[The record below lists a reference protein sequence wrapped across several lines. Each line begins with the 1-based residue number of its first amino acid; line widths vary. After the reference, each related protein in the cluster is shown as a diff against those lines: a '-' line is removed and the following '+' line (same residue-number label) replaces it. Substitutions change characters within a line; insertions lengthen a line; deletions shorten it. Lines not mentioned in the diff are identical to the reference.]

1 MALLPL
7 YDRLKSKLLQP
18 YPFIKPQPYNGRG
31 EIAIALL
38 FSVLWMGA
46 IVVRLS
52 SAENWTLLE
61 IIFEAS
67 SFGVFAAIPVFFLA
81 TPWGD
86 RIAHRILL
94 PHQGLIAQIILCVS
108 LGVYLSLGHALNFN
122 PKHFPWLVQLD
133 DLFVSGQFWLNTFL
147 FLGGVFVA
155 TRIPFVMLGLRQ
167 VPFHLKEQHQL
178 GGLLI
183 LNTLYLG
190 LHHTGNPVEGVA
202 VGLTYGLVCL
212 GMNGSEL
219 KKHLGCDS
227 CAPRVRL
234 IPSDFFLTI
243 LCAGIIYC
251 FSTPSFSFGVFIAV
265 DLFIL
270 VLIYGTG
277 LGRAHFGY
285 SFQLRPSDGR
295 VLVRNI
301 AIASLVLIPVA
312 IASGFVRPQSV
323 ASFSPLK
330 VLSYFALFTLR
341 VGIFEEIFFRSGL
354 MVLFRDL
361 LQAKVHKPSQ
371 LVWIPAFGCSLLFGL
386 SHIGNEAIANTTL
399 APWQYKGLYILL
411 ATTASLF
418 YSITFAQTNR
428 LAPSILI
435 HGFVD
440 TTAVLLLGGF
450 LAVPF

>member
-1 MALLPL
+1 M
-7 YDRLKSKLLQP
+7 QP
-18 YPFIKPQPYNGRG
+18 YPFVKTQLYNGRG
-31 EIAIALL
+31 EIAIAVL
-38 FSVLWMGA
+38 FCILWVVA
-46 IVVRLS
+46 VAVRLNGVEGWS
-52 SAENWTLLE
+52 LAE

-67 SFGVFAAIPVFFLA
+67 SFGIFAAIPVFFLA
-81 TPWGD
+81 TPWGE
-86 RIAHRILL
+86 RLAHRILL
-94 PHQGLIAQIILCVS
+94 PNQGLTAQIILCAALGMYVS
-108 LGVYLSLGHALNFN
+108 LGHILNLN

-133 DLFVSGQFWLNTFL
+133 DLFVPGQFWFNTLL

-167 VPFHLKEQHQL
+167 VPFHFKAQRQL
-178 GGLLI
+178 CGLLL

-190 LHHTGNPVEGVA
+190 LHRTGNPIEGIA
-202 VGLTYGLVCL
+202 VSLTYGLVCL
-212 GMNGSEL
+212 GISWPKW
-219 KKHLGCDS
+219 KKHPIRDS
-227 CAPRVRL
+227 YAPRVRL
-234 IPSDFFLTI
+234 IPSDFFLMI

-295 VLVRNI
+295 ILLRNI

-312 IASGFVRPQSV
+312 IASGFVRPQGV
-323 ASFSPLK
+323 ASVSPLE

-361 LQAKVHKPSQ
+361 LQARTHKPSPQ
-371 LVWIPAFGCSLLFGL
+371 PLVWISALGCSVLFGL

-428 LAPSILI
+428 LAPPILI

-440 TTAVLLLGGF
+440 TTAVLFLGGF
-450 LAVPF
+450 LAIPF

>member
-1 MALLPL
+1 
-7 YDRLKSKLLQP
+7 LQP
-18 YPFIKPQPYNGRG
+18 YPFIKPKSYNGRG
-31 EIAIALL
+31 EIAIAVL
-38 FSVLWMGA
+38 FCILWVGA
-46 IVVRLS
+46 IAIRLS
-52 SAENWTLLE
+52 SIEGWTLAE
-61 IIFEAS
+61 IVFAAS
-67 SFGVFAAIPVFFLA
+67 SFGIFAAIPVFFLA
-81 TPWGD
+81 TPWGE
-86 RIAHRILL
+86 RLAHRILL
-94 PHQGLIAQIILCVS
+94 PNQGLTAQIILCVA
-108 LGVYLSLGHALNFN
+108 LGMYVSLGHILNLN

-133 DLFVSGQFWLNTFL
+133 HLFVLDQFWFNTLL

-167 VPFHLKEQHQL
+167 VPFRFKAQRQL
-178 GGLLI
+178 CGLLL

-190 LHHTGNPVEGVA
+190 LHRTGNPMEGIA

-212 GMNGSEL
+212 GISWPKWNKRQSR
-219 KKHLGCDS
+219 DR

-234 IPSDFFLTI
+234 IPSDLFLMI

-295 VLVRNI
+295 VLLRNI

-323 ASFSPLK
+323 SSFSPLK
-330 VLSYFALFTLR
+330 VFSYFALFTLR

-361 LQAKVHKPSQ
+361 LQTRTHKPSPQ
-371 LVWIPAFGCSLLFGL
+371 ALVWIPALGCSVLFGL

-418 YSITFAQTNR
+418 YSITFGQTNR
-428 LAPSILI
+428 LAPPILI

-450 LAVPF
+450 LAIPF

>member
-1 MALLPL
+1 M
-7 YDRLKSKLLQP
+7 QP
-18 YPFIKPQPYNGRG
+18 YPFVKPQLYNGRG
-31 EIAIALL
+31 EIAIAVL
-38 FSVLWMGA
+38 FCTLWVSA
-46 IVVRLS
+46 IAVRLS
-52 SAENWTLLE
+52 GVEGWSLAEIL
-61 IIFEAS
+61 FEAS
-67 SFGVFAAIPVFFLA
+67 AFGIFAAIPVFFLA
-81 TPWGD
+81 TPWGE
-86 RIAHRILL
+86 RLAHRILL
-94 PHQGLIAQIILCVS
+94 PNQGLTAQIILCAALGMYVS
-108 LGVYLSLGHALNFN
+108 LGHILTLN

-133 DLFVSGQFWLNTFL
+133 NLFVPGQFWFNILL

-155 TRIPFVMLGLRQ
+155 TRIPFVMLELRQ
-167 VPFHLKEQHQL
+167 VPFHFKAQRQL
-178 GGLLI
+178 GGLLL

-190 LHHTGNPVEGVA
+190 LHRTGNPMEGIA

-212 GMNGSEL
+212 GISGPKWKNHRSR
-219 KKHLGCDS
+219 DS

-234 IPSDFFLTI
+234 IPADLFLMI
-243 LCAGIIYC
+243 LCAGIIYY

-295 VLVRNI
+295 VLLKNI
-301 AIASLVLIPVA
+301 AIASLVLIPIA
-312 IASGFVRPQSV
+312 IASGFVRPQGV

-361 LQAKVHKPSQ
+361 LEARTDKPSPQ
-371 LVWIPAFGCSLLFGL
+371 PLVWIPALGCSVLFGL
-386 SHIGNEAIANTTL
+386 SHIGNEAITNTTL

-428 LAPSILI
+428 LAPPILI

-450 LAVPF
+450 LVVPF

>member
-1 MALLPL
+1 
-7 YDRLKSKLLQP
+7 
-18 YPFIKPQPYNGRG
+18 
-31 EIAIALL
+31 
-38 FSVLWMGA
+38 
-46 IVVRLS
+46 
-52 SAENWTLLE
+52 
-61 IIFEAS
+61 
-67 SFGVFAAIPVFFLA
+67 
-81 TPWGD
+81 
-86 RIAHRILL
+86 
-94 PHQGLIAQIILCVS
+94 
-108 LGVYLSLGHALNFN
+108 
-122 PKHFPWLVQLD
+122 
-133 DLFVSGQFWLNTFL
+133 
-147 FLGGVFVA
+147 
-155 TRIPFVMLGLRQ
+155 LGLHQ
-167 VPFHLKEQHQL
+167 VPFRFKAQPQL
-178 GGLLI
+178 CGLLL

-190 LHHTGNPVEGVA
+190 LHRTGNPIEGIA

-212 GMNGSEL
+212 GISWPKWKPPL
-219 KKHLGCDS
+219 SRDS

-234 IPSDFFLTI
+234 IPADFFLMI

-285 SFQLRPSDGR
+285 SFQLRPSDGW
-295 VLVRNI
+295 VLLRNI

-312 IASGFVRPQSV
+312 IASGFVHPQGV
-323 ASFSPLK
+323 ANFSLLK

-361 LQAKVHKPSQ
+361 LQARTHKPSPQ
-371 LVWIPAFGCSLLFGL
+371 ALVWIPALGCSLLFGL

-399 APWQYKGLYILL
+399 EPWQYKGLYILL
-411 ATTASLF
+411 ATIASLF
-418 YSITFAQTNR
+418 YSIAFAQTNR
-428 LAPSILI
+428 LAPPILI

-450 LAVPF
+450 LTVPF

>member
-1 MALLPL
+1 
-7 YDRLKSKLLQP
+7 LLQS
-18 YPFIKPQPYNGRG
+18 YPFIKPQPYDGPG
-31 EIAIALL
+31 EIAIAVL
-38 FSVLWMGA
+38 FCILWVGA
-46 IVVRLS
+46 IAVRLS
-52 SAENWTLLE
+52 GVEDWSLAEIL
-61 IIFEAS
+61 FEAS
-67 SFGVFAAIPVFFLA
+67 SFGIFAAIPVFFLA
-81 TPWGD
+81 THRGE
-86 RIAHRILL
+86 RLAHRILL
-94 PHQGLIAQIILCVS
+94 PNQGLTAQIILCTALGMYVS
-108 LGVYLSLGHALNFN
+108 LGHILHLN

-133 DLFVSGQFWLNTFL
+133 HLFVLDQFWFNTLL

-167 VPFHLKEQHQL
+167 VPFHFKAQPQL
-178 GGLLI
+178 CGLLL

-190 LHHTGNPVEGVA
+190 LHRTGNPMEGIA

-212 GMNGSEL
+212 GISWPKW
-219 KKHLGCDS
+219 KKHLRRDS

-234 IPSDFFLTI
+234 IPSDFFLMI

-285 SFQLRPSDGR
+285 SFQLHLSDGQ
-295 VLVRNI
+295 VLLRNI

-323 ASFSPLK
+323 ANFSPLK

-361 LQAKVHKPSQ
+361 LQAKTHKPSPQ
-371 LVWIPAFGCSLLFGL
+371 ALVWIPALGCSVLFGL

-399 APWQYKGLYILL
+399 NPLQYRGLYILL

-428 LAPSILI
+428 LAPPILI

-450 LAVPF
+450 LVVPF